1 MFGIFK
7 KRANRAM
14 SEIKK
19 FDKRDLAEAVV
30 NSAYLIAYADGELE
44 SSEKA
49 KIDQVLRAN
58 PVLSNFQ
65 SELNSI
71 ASTIIAQLEADI
83 DIGRRAALRQIGD
96 VKGDQRECED
106 VLDVAVAIARA
117 DGEIEAAEEAM
128 LKQIAEALGL
138 RYDA

>member
-30 NSAYLIAYADGELE
+30 NAAYLIAYA
-44 SSEKA
+44 
-49 KIDQVLRAN
+49 
-58 PVLSNFQ
+58 
-65 SELNSI
+65 
-71 ASTIIAQLEADI
+71 
-83 DIGRRAALRQIGD
+83 D

>member
-30 NSAYLIAYADGELE
+30 NAAYLIAYADGELE

>member
-19 FDKRDLAEAVV
+19 FDKRDLAQAVV
-30 NSAYLIAYADGELE
+30 NAAYLVAYADGELE
-44 SSEKA
+44 ASEKA
-49 KIDQVLRAN
+49 KIEQVLRAN

-65 SELNSI
+65 GELNQI
-71 ASTIIAQLEADI
+71 AGTIIAQLDADI
-83 DIGRRAALRQIGD
+83 GIGRRAALREIAD

-106 VLDVAVAIARA
+106 VLDVAIAIAKA

>member
-1 MFGIFK
+1 MFGFLK
-7 KRANRAM
+7 KRSSRAM

-30 NSAYLIAYADGELE
+30 NAAYLIAYADGELE

-49 KIDQVLRAN
+49 KIEQVLRAN

-65 SELNSI
+65 SELNAI

-83 DIGRRAALRQIGD
+83 DIGRRAALRQIAD
-96 VKGDQRECED
+96 VKGDQRESED

-117 DGEIEAAEEAM
+117 DGEIEPAEEAM